1 MRIAG
6 AKAESICSIPPG
18 KLVGTIRSGSYLP
31 QHMAFALDHTIWT
44 IGFEMG
50 YESRAED
57 FNVIH
62 HYTRSGKEMGSGAS
76 LVANCRRLQRVHIAA
91 IMSWRQEA
99 FSYE

>member
-18 KLVGTIRSGSYLP
+18 KLVGTIRSGSYVP

-62 HYTRSGKEMGSGAS
+62 HYTRSGKKWVRRFPGRKLPAITTRTHRCNYVLEAS
-76 LVANCRRLQRVHIAA
+76 
-91 IMSWRQEA
+91 S
-99 FSYE
+99 F